1 MVNPWKKDP
10 VVEQPKVEA
19 PKPLNNNNPFVK
31 SVNGEIT
38 STKKPT
44 EEVKPVAVSKKVE
57 EPAPKKVEEPAPKKV
72 EEVVRSS
79 VTENKVNNEPPK
91 KL

>member
-1 MVNPWKKDP
+1 M
-10 VVEQPKVEA
+10 
-19 PKPLNNNNPFVK
+19 K

-38 STKKPT
+38 STKKPN
-44 EEVKPVAVSKKVE
+44 EEVKPVAVPKKVE
-57 EPAPKKVEEPAPKKV
+57 EPAPKKVEEPAPKKQE
-72 EEVVRSS
+72 EEVVRTS